1 IASLATSISATNFI
15 VGDAYG
21 WTLHFNYQSWA
32 KGKEFVVG
40 DKLVPVINGS
50 SLGSGYDVIT
60 LATPGRKWYICDVGN
75 HCKSG
80 GMKLVIDVLPQ
91 WTLAPSPSLPII
103 PIIFAPAPVPSP
115 SSAAVPSPSPSGK
128 LFMVGGDSGW
138 TLKFDYQAWAAG
150 KEFVVGDALVFKYPM
165 GYHDVY
171 KVNGTAFQQCTVPDI
186 REGLTSGYDVVPLS
200 TPGRKW
206 YICGVGYHCK
216 SGMKLVI
223 DVLPQSSSSPSPSP
237 WSSYKAARRLGGLMA

>member
-1 IASLATSISATNFI
+1 MATKLTIQIFVALIASLATSISATNFI

-40 DKLVPVINGS
+40 DKI
-50 SLGSGYDVIT
+50 
-60 LATPGRKWYICDVGN
+60 
-75 HCKSG
+75 
-80 GMKLVIDVLPQ
+80 
-91 WTLAPSPSLPII
+91 
-103 PIIFAPAPVPSP
+103 
-115 SSAAVPSPSPSGK
+115 
-128 LFMVGGDSGW
+128 
-138 TLKFDYQAWAAG
+138 
-150 KEFVVGDALVFKYPM
+150 VFKYPM

-206 YICGVGYHCK
+206 
-216 SGMKLVI
+216 
-223 DVLPQSSSSPSPSP
+223 
-237 WSSYKAARRLGGLMA
+237 